1 MVLIGSTAESVKDL
15 FQTPYSS
22 SIFGSP
28 KQMAGVTIHA
38 NITSQILSA
47 ALHGRPMLRVWSQ
60 GVDCLWILLCCFV
73 GAALSWQVKS
83 PRKQVIIVI
92 VAASGVGAIAY
103 VAFLHGWWIP
113 LVPSIIGLVVSAIT
127 LPIVTTIH
135 LEKIQLRQTVEL
147 LVAICKEQPT
157 AGQIAI
163 EYLKQA
169 ESQENQVFIEQI
181 ISDSFEELNYP

>member
-1 MVLIGSTAESVKDL
+1 
-15 FQTPYSS
+15 
-22 SIFGSP
+22 
-28 KQMAGVTIHA
+28 MAGVTIHA